1 MHARPLEPRDGGGG
15 DALSGVSFA
24 LRVPSV
30 QPNPPLPRHC
40 DRFHFIVAMFVTLT
54 IIRFV
59 PLTAVGFP

>member
-1 MHARPLEPRDGGGG
+1 M
-15 DALSGVSFA
+15 SFA
-24 LRVPSV
+24 LRVPGV